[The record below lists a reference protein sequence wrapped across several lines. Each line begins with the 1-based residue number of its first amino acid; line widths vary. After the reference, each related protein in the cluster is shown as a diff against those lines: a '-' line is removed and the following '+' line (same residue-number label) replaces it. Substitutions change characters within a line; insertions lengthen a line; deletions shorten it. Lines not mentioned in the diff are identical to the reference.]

1 MIRYESTRAR
11 PVVSREEGAIV
22 GKFDDFQFDI
32 RTWSIYGYRLRS
44 SSMFGRAGGIQADDL
59 DQVGRDVVFIT
70 SETRVE
76 WSGGSRNPEDGRAWA
91 SRYLGT
97 KVISRDGTALGEIDD
112 LVFCARTDTLVGL
125 ILSGERIVQ
134 LGRHVA
140 TGSAAVVIE
149 DASFAVPLPAEE
161 DIENPT
167 RWWNNVRKVF
177 SKKDKLAAEAQ
188 GEPTADGEAAPEAEP
203 APGAEE

>member
-11 PVVSREEGAIV
+11 PVVSRMEGAIV

-32 RTWSIYGYRLRS
+32 RTWGIYGYRLRS
-44 SSMFGRAGGIQADDL
+44 SSMFGRAGGILAEDL

-70 SETRVE
+70 SEDRVQ
-76 WSGGSRNPEDGRAWA
+76 WTGGSRNPEDGRAWA

-97 KVISRDGTALGEIDD
+97 KVISRDGTALGEVDD
-112 LVFCARTDTLVGL
+112 LVFCARDDTLVAL
-125 ILSGERIVQ
+125 ILSGERIVE

-149 DASFAVPLPAEE
+149 DASYAVPIPSEE
-161 DIENPT
+161 DHENPT
-167 RWWNNVRKVF
+167 GWWDSVRKAF
-177 SKKDKLAAEAQ
+177 SNKSGPADEDEQ
-188 GEPTADGEAAPEAEP
+188 EGGEE
-203 APGAEE
+203 

>member
-1 MIRYESTRAR
+1 MIRYENTRAR

-32 RTWSIYGYRLRS
+32 RTWKIYGYRLRAT
-44 SSMFGRAGGIQADDL
+44 SMFGRAGGIEAEDL

-70 SETRVE
+70 SEERVQ
-76 WSGGSRNPEDGRAWA
+76 WSGASRNPEDGRAWA

-97 KVISRDGTALGEIDD
+97 KVISRDGTSMGEVDD
-112 LVFCARTDTLVGL
+112 LVFCARTDALVAL
-125 ILSGERIVQ
+125 VLSGERIIE

-149 DASFAVPLPAEE
+149 DASFAVALPE
-161 DIENPT
+161 DNDEENPT
-167 RWWNNVRKVF
+167 NWWNSVRKVF
-177 SKKDKLAAEAQ
+177 SKTPRHQ
-188 GEPTADGEAAPEAEP
+188 GEAGEAPEAK
-203 APGAEE
+203 AGSEE

>member
-1 MIRYESTRAR
+1 MIRYETTRAR

-32 RTWSIYGYRLRS
+32 RSWTIYGYRLRS
-44 SSMFGRAGGIQADDL
+44 SSMFGRAGGVLAEDL
-59 DQVGRDVVFIT
+59 DQIGRDVVFIT
-70 SETRVE
+70 SESRVE
-76 WSGGSRNPEDGRAWA
+76 WTGGSRNPEDGRAWA

-112 LVFCARTDTLVGL
+112 LVFCARTDTLVAL
-125 ILSGERIVQ
+125 ILSGERIVE
-134 LGRHVA
+134 LGRNVA

-161 DIENPT
+161 DHENPT
-167 RWWNNVRKVF
+167 TWWVNVRKVF
-177 SKKDKLAAEAQ
+177 GKKDKPEQ
-188 GEPTADGEAAPEAEP
+188 GQDQPIERAPRL
-203 APGAEE
+203 GSEE